1 MPSGT
6 GARTTLGRSAGPWW
20 LSAPAA
26 SRPARLGAPFSFRK
40 ACWRKRA
47 SWAAAWSPAATAG
60 GGAVAVGSTVQVEE
74 ELDEITQIDAALAG
88 ESGTPQAPPPRGPTF
103 TSEYGGTY
111 SSKTNAAGGEVWTSV
126 GRVNQYDV
134 RDVVNETY
142 RGGNINILTGVHGSA
157 TGATA
162 VEDGFLSADELE
174 FYNGTPGIRIY
185 NMPACSTRI
194 LLAFFAAQDTTIGA
208 FCNSEACLGAVPM
221 IAGVA
226 HVARLSS
233 GSTCDRQRSR
243 LGRPHPSRFMC
254 RRPSSQ
260 VECNVSLAAYLSFKN
275 NCRRFTRR
283 PNPPVSFEPARL
295 FRP

>member
-1 MPSGT
+1 MSASFADLGYTVKGFNYDTLAATGISTENALESIKNAPSPERDASIDAYNAKWDRRANYARAIGWTMVAIGT
-6 GARTTLGRSAGPWW
+6 GGVAACEVGGAILVSQGMLAEASFLGGSVVT
-20 LSAPAA
+20 
-26 SRPARLGAPFSFRK
+26 
-40 ACWRKRA
+40 
-47 SWAAAWSPAATAG
+47 AATAG

-185 NMPACSTRI
+185 NMPSMLDSDITR
-194 LLAFFAAQDTTIGA
+194 LLRGPDTTIGA
-208 FCNSEACLGAVPM
+208 FCNSEACL
-221 IAGVA
+221 
-226 HVARLSS
+226 AR
-233 GSTCDRQRSR
+233 
-243 LGRPHPSRFMC
+243 
-254 RRPSSQ
+254 
-260 VECNVSLAAYLSFKN
+260 
-275 NCRRFTRR
+275 
-283 PNPPVSFEPARL
+283 
-295 FRP
+295 FR